1 MKKFFALL
9 LALVMS
15 LSLVACG
22 GGDTANEDTST
33 DDTATEENGG
43 DTATA
48 SDVEIAVVLKTL
60 ASEYWGYVKAG
71 CDAAAADLGVTVNV
85 VGPGA
90 ESEIEQQVS
99 MIEQQIGAGCDAIIV
114 APNDAGA
121 ASGALASAIGS
132 IPVLSVDTNV
142 GIEGQTSFVGTSN
155 VDAAKEGGLWAAEQ
169 AGEGAN
175 AVIIYGQEGDNTSNM
190 RREGYQAACDEAG
203 VTVLDAL
210 SGQNTTDGATKT
222 MEDLL
227 NAYPDQ
233 IDIVLCHNDDTAIGA
248 MNACKSAGVDDMIIV
263 GFDGNASAVDLI
275 LAGEMVKATV
285 AQQPYEMGYQAVEA
299 ALKAING
306 ETVEEVIKIHTS
318 EEYLIYMIGFIAGF
332 PYLGGMSKEI
342 ATPRLKSPR
351 VKIEGGSVG
360 IAGEQTGIYPV
371 ASPGGWQL
379 IGRTPL
385 KLYDADR
392 EKPVLLEAG
401 QYIKF
406 AAVTEEE
413 YKKIEKEVEDGTYKY
428 VVYDKEV

>member
-71 CDAAAADLGVTVNV
+71 CDAAAEELGVEVTV

-90 ESEIEQQVS
+90 ESDIEGQVAQ
-99 MIEQQIGAGCDAIIV
+99 IEQQIGAGCDAIIC

-121 ASGALASAIGS
+121 AANALQAALDQG
-132 IPVLSVDTNV
+132 IPVLSVDTDV
-142 GIEGQTSFVGTSN
+142 GIEGQTTFVGTSN
-155 VDAAKEGGLWAAEQ
+155 VDAAYEGGKWAIGQ
-169 AGEGAN
+169 AGDGAK

-190 RREGYQAACDEAG
+190 RREGYQKACDEAG
-203 VTVLDAL
+203 VEVLAAL

-222 MEDLL
+222 MEDMLS
-227 NAYPDQ
+227 AHPGE

-248 MNACKSAGVDDMIIV
+248 MNACKNAGVSDVIIV

-275 LAGEMVKATV
+275 LAGDLIKATV

-299 ALKAING
+299 AVEVLNG
-306 ETVEEVIKIHTS
+306 GTVESVINAPVEVVTA
-318 EEYLIYMIGFIAGF
+318 ENGQAYLDN
-332 PYLGGMSKEI
+332 L
-342 ATPRLKSPR
+342 
-351 VKIEGGSVG
+351 
-360 IAGEQTGIYPV
+360 
-371 ASPGGWQL
+371 ASMQG
-379 IGRTPL
+379 
-385 KLYDADR
+385 
-392 EKPVLLEAG
+392 
-401 QYIKF
+401 
-406 AAVTEEE
+406 
-413 YKKIEKEVEDGTYKY
+413 
-428 VVYDKEV
+428 

>member
-22 GGDTANEDTST
+22 GSDDAAT
-33 DDTATEENGG
+33 DDTATDDTTTEENGG
-43 DTATA
+43 DAAAT
-48 SDVEIAVVLKTL
+48 SDINISVVLKTL
-60 ASEYWGYVKAG
+60 SSEYWGYVEAG
-71 CDAAAADLGVTVNV
+71 CNAAAEALGVNVTV

-121 ASGALASAIGS
+121 AQGALASAIGT

-190 RREGYQAACDEAG
+190 RREGYEAACEEAG
-203 VTVLDAL
+203 ITVLDAL

-248 MNACKSAGVDDMIIV
+248 MNACKSAGIDDMIIV
-263 GFDGNASAVDLI
+263 GFDGNQSAVDLI

-299 ALKAING
+299 AVKAING
-306 ETVEEVIKIHTS
+306 ETVEEVINAPVTVVTA
-318 EEYLIYMIGFIAGF
+318 ENGQEYLDS
-332 PYLGGMSKEI
+332 L
-342 ATPRLKSPR
+342 
-351 VKIEGGSVG
+351 
-360 IAGEQTGIYPV
+360 
-371 ASPGGWQL
+371 
-379 IGRTPL
+379 
-385 KLYDADR
+385 
-392 EKPVLLEAG
+392 
-401 QYIKF
+401 
-406 AAVTEEE
+406 AAMQ
-413 YKKIEKEVEDGTYKY
+413 G
-428 VVYDKEV
+428 

>member
-9 LALVMS
+9 LALAMS

-22 GGDTANEDTST
+22 GGSDTAGEDTNAETGAEESG
-33 DDTATEENGG
+33 DAAAT
-43 DTATA
+43 
-48 SDVEIAVVLKTL
+48 SDVEISVVLKTL
-60 ASEYWGYVKAG
+60 SSEYWGYVKAG
-71 CDAAAADLGVTVNV
+71 CDAAAKDLGIKVNV

-90 ESEIEQQVS
+90 ESE
-99 MIEQQIGAGCDAIIV
+99 IEQQIGAGCDAIIV

-121 ASGALASAIGS
+121 AAGALASAIGN
-132 IPVLSVDTNV
+132 IPVLSVDTDV
-142 GIEGQTSFVGTSN
+142 GIDGQTCFVGTSN

-190 RREGYQAACDEAG
+190 RREGYEAACEEAG

-248 MNACKSAGVDDMIIV
+248 MNACKSAGVSDMIIV
-263 GFDGNASAVDLI
+263 GFDGNQSAVDLI

-299 ALKAING
+299 ALKAIQGESVDAVINAPVTVVTAENG
-306 ETVEEVIKIHTS
+306 Q
-318 EEYLIYMIGFIAGF
+318 EYLDS
-332 PYLGGMSKEI
+332 L
-342 ATPRLKSPR
+342 
-351 VKIEGGSVG
+351 
-360 IAGEQTGIYPV
+360 
-371 ASPGGWQL
+371 ASMQG
-379 IGRTPL
+379 
-385 KLYDADR
+385 
-392 EKPVLLEAG
+392 
-401 QYIKF
+401 
-406 AAVTEEE
+406 
-413 YKKIEKEVEDGTYKY
+413 
-428 VVYDKEV
+428 

>member
-22 GGDTANEDTST
+22 GDDAAEEPAGGDDAANEE
-33 DDTATEENGG
+33 AAGG
-43 DTATA
+43 ETA
-48 SDVEIAVVLKTL
+48 SDVNISVVLKTL
-60 ASEYWGYVKAG
+60 SSEYWGYVEAG
-71 CDAAAADLGVTVNV
+71 CNAAAADLGVNVTV

-121 ASGALASAIGS
+121 ASGALSSAIGT

-142 GIEGQTSFVGTSN
+142 GIDGQTTFVGTSN

-203 VTVLDAL
+203 VTVLQAL

-248 MNACKSAGVDDMIIV
+248 MNACKSAGIEDMIIV

-275 LAGEMVKATV
+275 LAGEMIKATV

-299 ALKAING
+299 ALAAIND
-306 ETVEEVIKIHTS
+306 ETVEEVINAPVTVVTA
-318 EEYLIYMIGFIAGF
+318 ENGQEYLDS
-332 PYLGGMSKEI
+332 L
-342 ATPRLKSPR
+342 
-351 VKIEGGSVG
+351 
-360 IAGEQTGIYPV
+360 
-371 ASPGGWQL
+371 
-379 IGRTPL
+379 
-385 KLYDADR
+385 
-392 EKPVLLEAG
+392 
-401 QYIKF
+401 
-406 AAVTEEE
+406 AAMQ
-413 YKKIEKEVEDGTYKY
+413 G
-428 VVYDKEV
+428 

>member
-175 AVIIYGQEGDNTSNM
+175 AVSSM
-190 RREGYQAACDEAG
+190 ARRATTPPICAARAIRPP
-203 VTVLDAL
+203 
-210 SGQNTTDGATKT
+210 ATR
-222 MEDLL
+222 
-227 NAYPDQ
+227 P
-233 IDIVLCHNDDTAIGA
+233 
-248 MNACKSAGVDDMIIV
+248 
-263 GFDGNASAVDLI
+263 
-275 LAGEMVKATV
+275 
-285 AQQPYEMGYQAVEA
+285 
-299 ALKAING
+299 
-306 ETVEEVIKIHTS
+306 
-318 EEYLIYMIGFIAGF
+318 
-332 PYLGGMSKEI
+332 
-342 ATPRLKSPR
+342 
-351 VKIEGGSVG
+351 
-360 IAGEQTGIYPV
+360 
-371 ASPGGWQL
+371 ASPFWTL
-379 IGRTPL
+379 CPARTPPT
-385 KLYDADR
+385 APPR
-392 EKPVLLEAG
+392 PWR
-401 QYIKF
+401 
-406 AAVTEEE
+406 TC
-413 YKKIEKEVEDGTYKY
+413 
-428 VVYDKEV
+428 